1 MTTRDGTDSTLDAEL
16 AGLPVHDAR
25 PERVARTRAECLAA
39 LGRTRQKKEARR
51 QATRLWRLRLEA
63 LAATGLAALFLAA
76 AVERALEI
84 LG

>member
-1 MTTRDGTDSTLDAEL
+1 MVTRDGNESTLEAEL

-25 PERVARTRAECLAA
+25 PERVARIRAECLAA
-39 LGRTRQKKEARR
+39 LGRTRHENETRR
-51 QATRLWRLRLEA
+51 QVTRLWRFRFEA